1 MQVDSFL
8 SVTPNSFESFE
19 GEAQIDSWISTIVDM
34 YWKETFFIEYKIV
47 WKNKKLHE
55 IFLQVLGIP

>member
-8 SVTPNSFESFE
+8 SVTHNSFESFE

-34 YWKETFFIEYKIV
+34 YWKEKFFIEYKIV
-47 WKNKKLHE
+47 WKKQK
-55 IFLQVLGIP
+55 IT